1 MNMLSAKVKSGV
13 ATSSSRL
20 RRDARFDLK
29 VQNAASVARRAPSP
43 VRLCESERFFFFGG
57 WGGRKARERQE
68 AAELNQTKAATPA
81 RRGLS
86 VAATIRGDKWS
97 VNVP

>member
-20 RRDARFDLK
+20 QRDARFDLK

-43 VRLCESERFFFFGG
+43 VRLCESESFFFLG
-57 WGGRKARERQE
+57 GGRKARERQE
-68 AAELNQTKAATPA
+68 AAELNHTKAATPA

>member
-20 RRDARFDLK
+20 QRDARFDLK
-29 VQNAASVARRAPSP
+29 VQNAASAFAGAF
-43 VRLCESERFFFFGG
+43 VRIREFFFRGG
-57 WGGRKARERQE
+57 GGGKARERQE

>member
-20 RRDARFDLK
+20 QRDARFDLK

-43 VRLCESERFFFFGG
+43 VRSCESESFFFFRGG
-57 WGGRKARERQE
+57 VEKSERATGGSRVEPDEGCYSSPTR
-68 AAELNQTKAATPA
+68 L
-81 RRGLS
+81 
-86 VAATIRGDKWS
+86 VCRGDDTGR
-97 VNVP
+97 

>member
-13 ATSSSRL
+13 ATCSSRL
-20 RRDARFDLK
+20 QRDARFDLK

-43 VRLCESERFFFFGG
+43 VRLCESESFFSE
-57 WGGRKARERQE
+57 GGRKARERQE

-86 VAATIRGDKWS
+86 VTATIRGDKWS